1 MGSRLGEVRGGARRD
16 LKGVSMK
23 LVLAVM
29 AVGAMGAAVFSE
41 SGSEPAAWAI
51 VLAGVAGSGFV
62 GRRRTKKAIDTDD

>member
-1 MGSRLGEVRGGARRD
+1 
-16 LKGVSMK
+16 MK